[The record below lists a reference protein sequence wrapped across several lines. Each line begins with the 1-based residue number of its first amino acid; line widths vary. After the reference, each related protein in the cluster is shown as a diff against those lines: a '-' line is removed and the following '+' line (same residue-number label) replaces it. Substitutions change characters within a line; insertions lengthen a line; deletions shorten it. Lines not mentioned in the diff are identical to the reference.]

1 MTPHTGLTSGT
12 CAPYPQPPSSAWN
25 VTYYSGTNASTAAAL
40 AAAADIV
47 IASVATTSSE
57 GSDRTNLSLPAWQ
70 DAMVSAVA
78 AVQPKTVVLARCPG
92 ACFMVWK
99 NAVPAILYSLLPG
112 QEAGNAIANVIFG
125 AVNPSGKL
133 PVSFPAVMNDTWL
146 GNPVNPAQYPGTIRN
161 NSWIEADYSCVGWD
175 WLLLHTSPPPPPPHS
190 PTHTNH
196 CREDIFIGYRWYDQ
210 QNITPLWPFGHGLS
224 YTTWTYSNLVVANLT
239 FTATLVNSGGVAGA
253 EVAQLYIGYPAA
265 AQEPPKQLKGFQKVA
280 LPAGGS
286 TTLTFS
292 LSPAD
297 LLIWNTTA
305 DAWALVSG
313 TYTAMVGS
321 SSRDIRLT
329 ASFAV

>member
-1 MTPHTGLTSGT
+1 
-12 CAPYPQPPSSAWN
+12 
-25 VTYYSGTNASTAAAL
+25 
-40 AAAADIV
+40 
-47 IASVATTSSE
+47 
-57 GSDRTNLSLPAWQ
+57 
-70 DAMVSAVA
+70 
-78 AVQPKTVVLARCPG
+78 
-92 ACFMVWK
+92 
-99 NAVPAILYSLLPG
+99 
-112 QEAGNAIANVIFG
+112 
-125 AVNPSGKL
+125 
-133 PVSFPAVMNDTWL
+133 
-146 GNPVNPAQYPGTIRN
+146 
-161 NSWIEADYSCVGWD
+161 
-175 WLLLHTSPPPPPPHS
+175 
-190 PTHTNH
+190 
-196 CREDIFIGYRWYDQ
+196 
-210 QNITPLWPFGHGLS
+210 
-224 YTTWTYSNLVVANLT
+224 VVANLT

-313 TYTAMVGS
+313 TCTAMVGS